1 MKFKHFFM
9 LLFCVAMVAVACKKD
24 EDDPTPVACFTIEHK
39 IVAVGETAHFTSC
52 AENAH
57 HFEWNFG
64 DAATSSNENP
74 THIYNTAGTYIVAQ
88 HVFNED
94 MSKSDMTTDTI
105 TVN

>member
-1 MKFKHFFM
+1 M
-9 LLFCVAMVAVACKKD
+9 AAV
-24 EDDPTPVACFTIEHK
+24 
-39 IVAVGETAHFTSC
+39 ETAHFTSC

-74 THIYNTAGTYIVAQ
+74 THIYNSPGTYIVAQ
-88 HVFNED
+88 HVFNAD

-105 TVN
+105 LVN

>member
-1 MKFKHFFM
+1 MKLKYFFM
-9 LLFCVAMVAVACKKD
+9 TLFTVGIFVVACNND
-24 EDDPTPVACFTIEHK
+24 EDDPAPVACFTIEHP
-39 IVAVGETAHFTSC
+39 IVAAGETAHFTSC

-88 HVFNED
+88 HVFNAD

>member
-1 MKFKHFFM
+1 MKYKYFFIA
-9 LLFCVAMVAVACKKD
+9 LIAVGIFVVACNND
-24 EDDPTPVACFTIEHK
+24 NEEPTPVACFTIEHEV
-39 IVAVGETAHFTSC
+39 VAAGETAHFTSC

-64 DAATSSNENP
+64 DAATSPDENP

-94 MSKSDMTTDTI
+94 MSKSDMITDTI
-105 TVN
+105 IVN